1 MEAHLEVS
9 ANGGR
14 PSAERCTGSL
24 SELGVSQAICRR
36 RGYVIDILAKAM
48 SALRTQALD
57 LEAENARLR
66 AESAQLRAAATVHGY
81 EVDAA
86 WAEIALELDKR
97 APAAARAAVA
107 RHLDGRAPD
116 DVLERA
122 RLVASE
128 LATNSVRHSGAASDE
143 RLVLRI
149 VSSPSSVR
157 VEVED
162 RGCAG
167 VIAPRPPDPQGTT
180 GGYGLHLVQTLSRR
194 WGMEQTAGRA
204 TRVWADVGVA
214 S

>member
-1 MEAHLEVS
+1 
-9 ANGGR
+9 
-14 PSAERCTGSL
+14 L

-36 RGYVIDILAKAM
+36 RAYVIDILAKAM
-48 SALRTQALD
+48 AALRTQALE

-66 AESAQLRAAATVHGY
+66 ADSAQLRAAATAHGY
-81 EVDAA
+81 AVDAA
-86 WAEIALELDKR
+86 LAEIALELDKR

-128 LATNSVRHSGAASDE
+128 LATNSVRHSGAPSDE

-149 VSSPSSVR
+149 VYSPSSVR

-162 RGCAG
+162 RGCAC
-167 VIAPRPPDPQGTT
+167 VIAPRPPDPHGTT
-180 GGYGLHLVQTLSRR
+180 GGYGLHLVQTLSQR
-194 WGMEQTAGRA
+194 WGMEQTTGRA